1 VHRELSR
8 QNSGREGPVRQR
20 PDTWRM
26 RFIARVLLLIV
37 FQVLAF
43 SFVSFPVA
51 AQPMVESAPE
61 IRLTLLEIRDEVLK
75 GMEEVLRDHSG
86 LLFTN
91 TGERSFLSETAG
103 LEMILHLYRGDRSSF
118 DRQFRLVES
127 RFMGPLGLMAWKI
140 APENG
145 SAELWNA
152 SVDDL
157 RVAKALVL
165 ADKKWESADYRKAAM
180 GLGASLLKYNTEG
193 NLLVDGCSWK
203 KPGLTGKSR
212 VDQKYTTSTLAYA
225 DITAMR
231 LLSGLDPEWVPVLQR
246 MSGVLIEGMAG
257 RDCPRLL
264 FESSSGNYEDT
275 GQDDEIIVRMM
286 AMLYLAESGFVNMA
300 NLDST
305 AFAAVSGR
313 LLDNYGNENISVI
326 SLAALY
332 LFHGG
337 RKTEALQTLGRLD
350 NFRNDVPELSG
361 LLGYEE
367 SEGVYSAWAFDN
379 LLALLAIE
387 TVLQNG
393 SQ

>member
-1 VHRELSR
+1 
-8 QNSGREGPVRQR
+8 
-20 PDTWRM
+20 M
-26 RFIARVLLLIV
+26 RFIARVSLLIV

-43 SFVSFPVA
+43 SFVSFPVV
-51 AQPMVESAPE
+51 AQPMVESVPE

-75 GMEEVLRDHSG
+75 GMEEVLRDPSG

-91 TGERSFLSETAG
+91 TGERSFLSETVG

-140 APENG
+140 TPENG

-165 ADKKWESADYRKAAM
+165 ADKKWKSADYRKAAM
-180 GLGASLLKYNTEG
+180 GLGASLLEYNTEG

-246 MSGVLIEGMAG
+246 MSGVLIEGMVG

-275 GQDDEIIVRMM
+275 GQDDEIIVRTM

-300 NLDST
+300 NLDGT

-367 SEGVYSAWAFDN
+367 SEGVFSAWAFDN

>member
-1 VHRELSR
+1 
-8 QNSGREGPVRQR
+8 
-20 PDTWRM
+20 M
-26 RFIARVLLLIV
+26 RFIARVSLLIV
-37 FQVLAF
+37 FPVLAL
-43 SFVSFPVA
+43 SFMSFPAA
-51 AQPMVESAPE
+51 AQPMTESAPV
-61 IRLTLLEIRDEVLK
+61 IRGNLIEIRDDILK
-75 GMEEVLRDHSG
+75 GLDEVLRDPSG

-91 TGERSFLSETAG
+91 TGEKSFLSETVG
-103 LEMILHLYRGDRSSF
+103 LEMMLHLHRGDRVSF
-118 DRQFRLVES
+118 ERQFLLVES

-140 APENG
+140 APESG
-145 SAELWNA
+145 SEELWNA

-165 ADKKWESADYRKAAM
+165 ADRKWKSADYRKTALA
-180 GLGASLLKYNTEG
+180 LGASLLEYNTEG
-193 NLLVDGCSWK
+193 SLLVDGCSWK

-275 GQDDEIIVRMM
+275 DQDDEVIVRMM

-300 NLDST
+300 NLDAT

-350 NFRNDVPELSG
+350 SFRNDAPALSG

-387 TVLQNG
+387 TVLENG